1 MELLRLS
8 CQSMPSEH
16 CNEGGGVGEGSN
28 ETHLGHNRHDLGSDA
43 YFHIILLLLLICCI
57 YVRHLSVCTH
67 LHKYILVQISTT
79 VKNNKLKQPRR
90 KVYLLVV
97 DTTNNN
103 TQFDSLMKSISL
115 IYST

>member
-1 MELLRLS
+1 MELLRLIR
-8 CQSMPSEH
+8 QSMPSEH

-43 YFHIILLLLLICCI
+43 YFHIILLLLLFAV

-67 LHKYILVQISTT
+67 LHKFLVQISTT

>member
-1 MELLRLS
+1 MELLRLIR
-8 CQSMPSEH
+8 QSMPSEH

-28 ETHLGHNRHDLGSDA
+28 ETYLRHNRHDLGSDA
-43 YFHIILLLLLICCI
+43 YFHYFTATAYLL